1 SSASRYAAMPLVRID
16 VGQIRDWDTFH
27 DVFEAAFGFP
37 GFYGRN
43 MHAWIDCMGYL
54 DEPAAGMTKVHGS
67 TSDPVVLRLDNID
80 SMPSEIYQALVE
92 CVAFVNWRRTE
103 SGGPAILVLAF
114 YKSA

>member
-1 SSASRYAAMPLVRID
+1 MPLVRID